1 MRKKNLATLRKL
13 RSLEMRRAR
22 AVEALTTDEPF
33 LVGSL
38 SLVNRTCGKP
48 TCHCAM
54 NSGHPVWVLA
64 TTQDS
69 RRRCQVVRLA
79 DVDDVRQRVEAYRT
93 FKSLRREL
101 ESIHREMI
109 ALLRGLQEKR
119 NVPYE

>member
-1 MRKKNLATLRKL
+1 MRKKNLTTLRKL

-22 AVEALTTDEPF
+22 AVEALTTDQPF

-48 TCHCAM
+48 TCHCATDP
-54 NSGHPVWVLA
+54 GHPVWMLA

-79 DVDDVRQRVEAYRT
+79 DVDDVRQRVEAYKT
-93 FKSLRREL
+93 FKTLRREL
-101 ESIHREMI
+101 EAIHRELI